1 MLSDLFDIHGGGQ
14 DLIFP
19 HHENEIAQS
28 TSAHGPGTHARYWVH
43 NGYLMVEGEKMSK
56 SLGNFY
62 TVHEMLDQF
71 PGEAI
76 RLALLKTHYRQPL
89 DFTKS
94 GIEEAKRE
102 LDGFYGALLRAKD
115 IPASKPTIEDNR
127 LKEFKAALCDDLNIP
142 LALSHL
148 HARLSQLNIA
158 LQDEGRGGKI
168 AQPDRKWFLLEMG
181 KSLGLLQQ
189 DPEEWFK
196 WVPAGVESL
205 GEAEIEALIAARAAA
220 REAKDFAEADR
231 IRDELAN
238 KGIVLEDGP
247 EGTTWK
253 QG

>member
-1 MLSDLFDIHGGGQ
+1 
-14 DLIFP
+14 
-19 HHENEIAQS
+19 
-28 TSAHGPGTHARYWVH
+28 
-43 NGYLMVEGEKMSK
+43 
-56 SLGNFY
+56 
-62 TVHEMLDQF
+62 
-71 PGEAI
+71 
-76 RLALLKTHYRQPL
+76 
-89 DFTKS
+89 
-94 GIEEAKRE
+94 
-102 LDGFYGALLRAKD
+102 
-115 IPASKPTIEDNR
+115 
-127 LKEFKAALCDDLNIP
+127 
-142 LALSHL
+142 
-148 HARLSQLNIA
+148 
-158 LQDEGRGGKI
+158 
-168 AQPDRKWFLLEMG
+168 LLEMG